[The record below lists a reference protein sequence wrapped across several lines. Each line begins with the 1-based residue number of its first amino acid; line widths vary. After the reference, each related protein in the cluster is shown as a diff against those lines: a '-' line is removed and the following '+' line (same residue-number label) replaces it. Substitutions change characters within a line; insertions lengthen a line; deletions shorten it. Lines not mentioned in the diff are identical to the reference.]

1 MPNLQANEECPLQEE
16 RARKDGRS
24 MTGRFVADL
33 RAMRRGL
40 SRTRLPLAV
49 DFKRSRQYDLAAR
62 IASRNVDWQTR
73 EQEWDVFFRRALEEI
88 QQQDREFEVRA

>member
-1 MPNLQANEECPLQEE
+1 M
-16 RARKDGRS
+16 R
-24 MTGRFVADL
+24 GRFDAGL

-40 SRTRLPLAV
+40 SRTRLPIAV
-49 DFKRSRQYDLAAR
+49 NPLRAKQYDLAGR

-73 EQEWDVFFRRALEEI
+73 PLEWDIFFRRALEEI